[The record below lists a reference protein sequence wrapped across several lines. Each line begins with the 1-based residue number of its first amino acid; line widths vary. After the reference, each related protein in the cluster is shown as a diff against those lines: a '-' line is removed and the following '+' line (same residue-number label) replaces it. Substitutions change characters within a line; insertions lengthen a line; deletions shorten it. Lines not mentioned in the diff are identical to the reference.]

1 MPDQDQN
8 QGGTQTVPQT
18 AQITGTVQIQPQ
30 GAAPASGQTGNEPGA
45 QAGGPPPNASK
56 PEDKPEDK
64 PGPPAKKTGRR
75 LLIAAVVLLLLL
87 GAGFWYWRSTFSED
101 TDDAQVDG
109 DIYSVSSRIQGHVT
123 LVHVEDN
130 TQVQKG
136 DLLVEIDP
144 KDFQV
149 ALEQAQAALANAQAQ
164 YVQANVN
171 VPVTSVNTRTTLQNS
186 GTDVRSSGSSV
197 TQTQQQAAAAAARV
211 DEAKANAIKA
221 TKDVERYTPLV
232 EKDVISRQQY
242 DAAVATATSA
252 NASVIEA
259 ENSLVAAQSAITQA
273 QQRLEASR
281 NQAEQAA
288 KTGPQQVEIQ
298 RARASAALASVK
310 QAQAQ
315 VDQALLNLSYTRVTA
330 PTAGIVNKKNVDV
343 GGNLSVGQDLMSI
356 VPLNDLWV
364 TANFKETQLAKMHR
378 CERVELKVDALGG
391 RKFSGQV
398 SQIGGATGS
407 KLSLFPPENATGN
420 YVKVVQRIPVRIDFT
435 NLPQENGD
443 YALRP
448 GMSVTP
454 DVAIKGAG
462 DDQSQQNCNDTTAK
476 R

>member
-1 MPDQDQN
+1 MPDQDQTSP
-8 QGGTQTVPQT
+8 GGTQT
-18 AQITGTVQIQPQ
+18 AQITGTVQIQP
-30 GAAPASGQTGNEPGA
+30 GGLSAPLTGNEAGA
-45 QAGGPPPNASK
+45 QAAGPPPNASQPADKPQDK
-56 PEDKPEDK
+56 PEDKPE
-64 PGPPAKKTGRR
+64 PPAKKTGRR
-75 LLIAAVVLLLLL
+75 LLIIAVVLLLLV

-109 DIYSVSSRIQGHVT
+109 DIYSVSSRVTGHVT
-123 LVHVEDN
+123 HVYVEDN
-130 TQVQKG
+130 TQVKQG

-144 KDFQV
+144 KDSQV

-164 YVQANVN
+164 YTQANVN
-171 VPVTSVNTRTTLQNS
+171 VPVTSVNTSTTLQNS
-186 GTDVRSSGSSV
+186 GVDVRTSGSSV
-197 TQTQQQAAAAAARV
+197 TQAQQQAAAAAARV

-242 DAAVATATSA
+242 DAAIASATSA

-259 ENSLVAAQSAITQA
+259 ENTLVASQSAITQA
-273 QQRLEASR
+273 QQRLETSR
-281 NQAEQAA
+281 NQAAQAA

-298 RARASAALASVK
+298 RARANAALASVK

-315 VDQALLNLSYTRVTA
+315 VDQALLNLSYTRVMA
-330 PTAGIVNKKNVDV
+330 PTTGIVNKKNVDI
-343 GGNLSVGQDLMSI
+343 GANLSVGQDLMSI
-356 VPLNDLWV
+356 VPLQGLWV

-378 CERVELKVDALGG
+378 CEQVQMKVDALGG

-462 DDQSQQNCNDTTAK
+462 DDKSQQNCDTTAK